1 MARGLLAHTM
11 EWLGL
16 DAGEASY
23 DELDRFEDVSQPSE
37 GDFVP
42 QGRSSTGKHQ
52 AISCP
57 IVRAE
62 PRTMEE
68 ATAVGD
74 EVKRQNPV
82 VINLEGVEREE
93 ARRIRDFLGGVT
105 YGVNGYMRK
114 IGNWVYVCSPFD
126 MPIEKLILDPS
137 RRGEDRFEEDY
148 VSVSELSDLQY

>member
-1 MARGLLAHTM
+1 MAKGLLAHTM

-16 DAGEASY
+16 EAGEVGYSEFDHY
-23 DELDRFEDVSQPSE
+23 EEPSE
-37 GDFVP
+37 TGEGDLDPRVKDSA
-42 QGRSSTGKHQ
+42 RKSQ

-74 EVKRQNPV
+74 EIKRQNPV
-82 VINLEGVEREE
+82 VLNLEGVEREE
-93 ARRIRDFLGGVT
+93 ARRIRDFLGGVA

-126 MPIEKLILDPS
+126 MPVEKLILDPS

-148 VSVSELSDLQY
+148 APELSELQY

>member
-1 MARGLLAHTM
+1 VAKGLLAHTM

-16 DAGEASY
+16 EAGEVGY
-23 DELDRFEDVSQPSE
+23 NEFDHYEEPSE
-37 GDFVP
+37 NGEGDLDPRV
-42 QGRSSTGKHQ
+42 RHTARKSQ

-74 EVKRQNPV
+74 EIKRQNPV
-82 VINLEGVEREE
+82 VLNLEGVEREE

-126 MPIEKLILDPS
+126 MPVEKLILDPS

-148 VSVSELSDLQY
+148 APELSELQY

>member
-1 MARGLLAHTM
+1 MARGLLAQTM
-11 EWLGL
+11 QWLGL
-16 DAGEASY
+16 DAGEVEYGEFDHYEEPS
-23 DELDRFEDVSQPSE
+23 PTSE
-37 GDFVP
+37 GDLDP
-42 QGRSSTGKHQ
+42 RIRDSARKSQ

-74 EVKRQNPV
+74 EIKRQNPV
-82 VINLEGVEREE
+82 VLNLEGVEREE

-114 IGNWVYVCSPFD
+114 IGSWVYVCSPFD
-126 MPIEKLILDPS
+126 MPIEKLVLDPS
-137 RRGEDRFEEDY
+137 RRGEDRFEDEY
-148 VSVSELSDLQY
+148 APQFNELQY

>member
-1 MARGLLAHTM
+1 VARGLLAQTM
-11 EWLGL
+11 QWLGL
-16 DAGEASY
+16 DAGEVEYGEFDHYEEPS
-23 DELDRFEDVSQPSE
+23 PTSE
-37 GDFVP
+37 GDLDP
-42 QGRSSTGKHQ
+42 RIRDSARKSQ

-74 EVKRQNPV
+74 EIKRQNPV
-82 VINLEGVEREE
+82 VLNLEGVEREE

-114 IGNWVYVCSPFD
+114 IGSWVYVCSPFD
-126 MPIEKLILDPS
+126 MPIEKLVLDPS
-137 RRGEDRFEEDY
+137 RRGEDRFEDEY
-148 VSVSELSDLQY
+148 APQFNELQY